1 MIELASNLGHAA
13 AELASAGWQDVKP
26 GKLRI
31 HAASLRYFDEVRRAG
46 AIRGAARL
54 LNVSSSAVN
63 RQILGL
69 EAEIGHPLFER
80 LPSGLKLTAV
90 GEVVAHHVIGLL
102 RDAERVES
110 ELDALQGLRG
120 GHVELLTLEGLCHQI
135 VPAAIAALG
144 ARSPR
149 VTVGI
154 GVMPTEDIPD
164 AIAGG
169 DAHLGLAFEVRPRPD
184 LRRLAVA
191 HFALGAVVEP
201 NSPLASRSSIAVNDC
216 RDHTVILPKTNFA
229 NRRQLHPVLYQAGM
243 TARARY
249 EAGSI
254 ELMKQLV
261 LRGLGIALMTK
272 VGVEAELNAGRLVH
286 VPLRHGR
293 GHIQSELGLYAR
305 AASPLPIAAEAFV
318 QQAKEAMLASSDAGK
333 TMQISNAS
341 LSVAAKG

>member
-1 MIELASNLGHAA
+1 LVLELASNFVQADAETAA
-13 AELASAGWQDVKP
+13 AKEVTLKP

-46 AIRGAARL
+46 AIREAARQ

-80 LPSGLKLTAV
+80 LSSGLKLTAA

-110 ELDALQGLRG
+110 ELDALQGLRA

-135 VPAAIAALG
+135 VPVAVAALG
-144 ARSPR
+144 TRSPR
-149 VTVGI
+149 VTVGVGI
-154 GVMPTEDIPD
+154 MPTEDIPD
-164 AIAGG
+164 AIVSG

-184 LRRLAVA
+184 LRPLAVA
-191 HFALGAVVEP
+191 QFALGAVVEP
-201 NSPLASRSSIAVNDC
+201 NSPLASREFIVVNDC
-216 RDHTVILPKTNFA
+216 RDHSVILPKTNFA

-243 TARARY
+243 TARTRY

-261 LRGLGIALMTK
+261 LRGLGIAFMTK
-272 VGVEAELNAGRLVH
+272 VGVEAELDAGRLVH

-293 GHIQSELGLYAR
+293 GFIQSELSLYTR
-305 AASPLPIAAEAFV
+305 AAGTLPISAEAFV
-318 QQAKEAMLASSDAGK
+318 QHAKAAMIASSEAGRVVA
-333 TMQISNAS
+333 NA
-341 LSVAAKG
+341 